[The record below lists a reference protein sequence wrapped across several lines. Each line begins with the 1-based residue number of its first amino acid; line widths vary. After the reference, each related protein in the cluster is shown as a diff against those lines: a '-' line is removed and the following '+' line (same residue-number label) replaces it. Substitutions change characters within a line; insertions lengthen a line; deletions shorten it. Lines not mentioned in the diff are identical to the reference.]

1 MKDNQIENTPDTLR
15 QTGCDKDT
23 AKNFT
28 LQDKQSAVKISEVQN
43 LYRKIEDQ
51 SLDQSLNLAVKT
63 KDFELKY
70 SNANQV
76 SSDLFPKKSA
86 SESVSAVKD
95 TSKALETFQ
104 AYSRNDLLTPVTQVR
119 TLEKANF
126 DSQDSFASKEA
137 RLIN

>member
-1 MKDNQIENTPDTLR
+1 M
-15 QTGCDKDT
+15 
-23 AKNFT
+23 
-28 LQDKQSAVKISEVQN
+28 QDKSSAVKISEVSN
-43 LYRKIEDQ
+43 LNRKFEEQ

-63 KDFELKY
+63 KDFELNY

-76 SSDLFPKKSA
+76 SSDLYPKKSA

-95 TSKALETFQ
+95 TSRVLETFQ
-104 AYSRNDLLTPVTQVR
+104 SNSRNDLLTPVTQIR

-126 DSQDSFASKEA
+126 DSQDSFVSKEA